1 MIQMNYEVIT
11 IEDCLE
17 NYVME
22 GKSVVISNGQVV
34 GFETE
39 E

>member
-1 MIQMNYEVIT
+1 MNYKVIT

-17 NYVME
+17 NYEMK
-22 GKSVVISNGQVV
+22 GKAIIIENGQVV
-34 GFETE
+34 GIETE

>member
-1 MIQMNYEVIT
+1 MNYEVIT

-17 NYVME
+17 NYVMK
-22 GKSVVISNGQVV
+22 GKAVIIGNGQVV
-34 GFETE
+34 GFDTE